1 MHHLIAASFI
11 SMFVCASAMASGPQ
25 GKWTAYVET
34 SGSKLLVNDQ
44 LIVRSRVSRS
54 GLSPEKRVKLGAER
68 LAPLLASGLSPSEVT
83 IQVES
88 ETKYRRVLKRVTEM
102 VSKRVTRRVNGKRKR
117 VTIKVPKTSRKRVRE
132 AYQAESEARLLA
144 GGVVIAI
151 AGTSDAKASGTAK
164 PSDLAKRW
172 ESALV
177 AALKLPGLTV
187 GIETLVIPPG
197 VTKVLKIGGVAKGS
211 LEIGR
216 AKGEQSPVSAVVQG
230 GTVTVRSSEL
240 GKDIITLR
248 RGGAEVLVTV
258 SVLPYAAR
266 LVDPAPVEVTGSGP
280 TSYRL
285 GTLVSQNGLNALKPT
300 PGALVSLINPV
311 RPVKSPRT
319 GKSLKSEV
327 MVEARGKDMI
337 PVRIGIDV
345 PIVHRALVAGPSE
358 HLLFSNNP
366 ENVISYGQL
375 YHARLRTGGNRVVF
389 HHQNDLKESFVG
401 LVELINDS
409 DDPSQVVWIG
419 GEPGPMVDPVYV
431 GYQAVSQHWGN
442 LLNRNGLVVTVPP
455 KSRLPIL
462 MPQVKSTH
470 TVSGIMELRTVS
482 GPEPILRITASKSRQ
497 DSGISAAL
505 VPVPVTDAIIA
516 NVMKPV
522 AYVYPNPNKQIKARH
537 VVGKGYAF
545 VKIGN
550 KPIAGIEG
558 TPPLLGNY
566 GVVYDI
572 EVEVEN
578 PQATSAN
585 VDFVF
590 EPTAGLTGFVFS
602 IDGRKV
608 QLARTNQPA
617 ESRLARIRL
626 APHEVRKVRVRTIPL
641 SGSNYPVQLTVKS

>member
-1 MHHLIAASFI
+1 MHRIIATSLATAVLCS
-11 SMFVCASAMASGPQ
+11 SAIAIGPQ

-34 SGSKLLVNDQ
+34 NGAKLLVNDQ
-44 LIVRSRVSRS
+44 LIVRSRVSRA
-54 GLSPEKRVKLGAER
+54 GLAPEKRVKLGAER
-68 LAPLLASGLSPSEVT
+68 LSPLLDAGLSPSEVT

-88 ETKYRRVLKRVTEM
+88 ETKYRRVTKRVTEM
-102 VSKRVTRRVNGKRKR
+102 VSKRVTHRVKGKRKR
-117 VTIKVPKTSRKRVRE
+117 VTVKVPKTTRKRVRE
-132 AYQAESEARLLA
+132 AYQVESEARLLA

-151 AGTSDAKASGTAK
+151 AGSSDAKASGVAK

-172 ESALV
+172 ESALI

-187 GIETLVIPPG
+187 GTETLVIPPG
-197 VTKVLKIGGVAKGS
+197 VTRVLKIGGVAKGA

-216 AKGEQSPVSAVVQG
+216 AKGEQSPVSAVVTG
-230 GTVTVRSSEL
+230 GTVTVRSGDL

-248 RGGAEVLVTV
+248 RGGAEVQVTV
-258 SVLPYAAR
+258 SVLPYAAK

-280 TSYRL
+280 TGYRL
-285 GTLVSQNGLNALKPT
+285 GTLVSLNGLSALKPT
-300 PGALVSLINPV
+300 PGALVTLVNPV
-311 RPVKSPRT
+311 QPVRSPRL
-319 GKSLKSEV
+319 GKNLKTEV
-327 MVEARGKDMI
+327 MVDARGKDMI
-337 PVRIGIDV
+337 PVRVGINV
-345 PIVHRALVAGPSE
+345 PVVHRSLIAGPSE

-389 HHQNDLKESFVG
+389 HHQNDLKNSFVG
-401 LVELINDS
+401 VVELINDS

-431 GYQAVSQHWGN
+431 GFQAVSQHWGN
-442 LLNRNGLVVTVPP
+442 LMNRNGLVVTVPP
-455 KSRLPIL
+455 KSRLPLL

-470 TVSGIMELRTVS
+470 TVSGIMELRTIA
-482 GPEPILRITASKSRQ
+482 GPEPILRITAAKSRQ
-497 DSGISAAL
+497 DAGISTAL
-505 VPVPVTDAIIA
+505 MPVPVTDAILSS
-516 NVMKPV
+516 VMKPV
-522 AYVYPNPNKQIKARH
+522 AYVYPNPNKQLKARH

-545 VKIGN
+545 IKIGN
-550 KPIAGIEG
+550 KPITGIDG

-578 PQATSAN
+578 PHPHSSN

-590 EPTAGLTGFVFS
+590 EPTAGLTGFVFTV
-602 IDGRKV
+602 DGRKV
-608 QLARTNQPA
+608 EQARTNQPA
-617 ESRLARIRL
+617 EPRLARIRL
-626 APHEVRKVRVRTIPL
+626 APNEVRKVRVKTIPL

>member
-1 MHHLIAASFI
+1 MQRIIATSLATAVLCSRAI
-11 SMFVCASAMASGPQ
+11 AIGPQ

-34 SGSKLLVNDQ
+34 NGAKLLVNDQ
-44 LIVRSRVSRS
+44 LIVRSRVSRA
-54 GLSPEKRVKLGAER
+54 GLAPEKRVKLGAER
-68 LAPLLASGLSPSEVT
+68 LSPLLDAGLSPSEVT

-88 ETKYRRVLKRVTEM
+88 ETKYRRVTKRVTEM

-117 VTIKVPKTSRKRVRE
+117 VTVKVPKTTRKRVRE
-132 AYQAESEARLLA
+132 AYQVESEARLLA

-151 AGTSDAKASGTAK
+151 AGSSDAKASGVAK

-172 ESALV
+172 ESALI

-187 GIETLVIPPG
+187 GTESLVIPPG
-197 VTKVLKIGGVAKGS
+197 VTKVLKIGGVAKGP

-216 AKGEQSPVSAVVQG
+216 AKGEQSPVSAVVTG
-230 GTVTVRSSEL
+230 GTVTVRSSDL

-258 SVLPYAAR
+258 SVLPYAAK
-266 LVDPAPVEVTGSGP
+266 LVEPAPVEVTGSGP
-280 TSYRL
+280 TGYRL
-285 GTLVSQNGLNALKPT
+285 GTMVSLSGLKALKPT
-300 PGALVSLINPV
+300 PGALVTLVNPV
-311 RPVKSPRT
+311 QPVRSPGL
-319 GKSLKSEV
+319 GKNLKTEV
-327 MVEARGKDMI
+327 MVDARGKDMI
-337 PVRIGIDV
+337 PVRVGINV
-345 PIVHRALVAGPSE
+345 PVVHRSLIAGPSE

-389 HHQNDLKESFVG
+389 HHQNDLKSSFVG
-401 LVELINDS
+401 VVELINDS

-431 GYQAVSQHWGN
+431 GFQAVSQHWGN
-442 LLNRNGLVVTVPP
+442 LMNRNGLVVTVPP
-455 KSRLPIL
+455 KSRLPLL
-462 MPQVKSTH
+462 MPEVKSTL
-470 TVSGIMELRTVS
+470 TVSGIMELRTIA
-482 GPEPILRITASKSRQ
+482 GPEPILRITAAKSRQ
-497 DSGISAAL
+497 DAGISSAL
-505 VPVPVTDAIIA
+505 VPVPVSESILSS
-516 NVMKPV
+516 VMKPV
-522 AYVYPNPNKQIKARH
+522 AYVYPNPNKQLKARH

-545 VKIGN
+545 IKIGN
-550 KPIAGIEG
+550 KPITGIEG

-578 PQATSAN
+578 PHPHSSN

-590 EPTAGLTGFVFS
+590 EPTAGLTGFVFTV
-602 IDGRKV
+602 DGRKV
-608 QLARTNQPA
+608 QQARTNQPA
-617 ESRLARIRL
+617 EPRLARIRL
-626 APHEVRKVRVRTIPL
+626 APNEVRKVRVKTIPL

>member
-1 MHHLIAASFI
+1 MLRIIATSLATAALCS
-11 SMFVCASAMASGPQ
+11 SAIAIVPQ

-34 SGSKLLVNDQ
+34 NGAKLLVNNQ
-44 LIVRSRVSRS
+44 LIVRSRVSRA
-54 GLSPEKRVKLGAER
+54 GLAPEKRVKLGAER
-68 LAPLLASGLSPSEVT
+68 LSPLLDAGLSPSEVT

-88 ETKYRRVLKRVTEM
+88 ETKYRRVTKRVTEM

-117 VTIKVPKTSRKRVRE
+117 ITIKVPKTTRKRVRE
-132 AYQAESEARLLA
+132 AYQVESEARLLA
-144 GGVVIAI
+144 AGVVIAI
-151 AGTSDAKASGTAK
+151 AGSSDAKASGVAK

-187 GIETLVIPPG
+187 GTESLVIPPG
-197 VTKVLKIGGVAKGS
+197 VTKVLKIGGVAKGP

-216 AKGEQSPVSAVVQG
+216 AKGEQSPVSAVVTG
-230 GTVTVRSSEL
+230 GTVTVRSGDL

-258 SVLPYAAR
+258 SVLPYAAK

-280 TSYRL
+280 TGYRL
-285 GTLVSQNGLNALKPT
+285 GTLVSLNGLSALKPT
-300 PGALVSLINPV
+300 PGALVTLVNPV
-311 RPVKSPRT
+311 QPVRSPRL
-319 GKSLKSEV
+319 GKNLKTEV

-337 PVRIGIDV
+337 PVRVGINV
-345 PIVHRALVAGPSE
+345 PVVHRSLIAGPSE

-389 HHQNDLKESFVG
+389 RHQNGLKNSFVG
-401 LVELINDS
+401 VVELINDS
-409 DDPSQVVWIG
+409 DDPCQVVWIG

-431 GYQAVSQHWGN
+431 GFQAVSQHWGN
-442 LLNRNGLVVTVPP
+442 LMNRNGLVVTVPP
-455 KSRLPIL
+455 KSRLPLL
-462 MPQVKSTH
+462 MPQVKSTY
-470 TVSGIMELRTVS
+470 TVSGIMELRTIA
-482 GPEPILRITASKSRQ
+482 GPEPILRITAAKSRQ
-497 DSGISAAL
+497 DAGISTAL
-505 VPVPVTDAIIA
+505 MPVPVTDAILSS
-516 NVMKPV
+516 VMKPV
-522 AYVYPNPNKQIKARH
+522 AYVYPNPNKQVKARH

-545 VKIGN
+545 IKIGN
-550 KPIAGIEG
+550 KPITGIEG

-578 PQATSAN
+578 PHPHSSN

-590 EPTAGLTGFVFS
+590 EPTAGLTGFVFTV
-602 IDGRKV
+602 DGRKV
-608 QLARTNQPA
+608 EQARTNQPA
-617 ESRLARIRL
+617 EPRLARIRL